1 MMEDNLEN
9 WQKDTQQVVDY
20 LSNLAKLDKDK
31 MTKEQQDII
40 DKSLKAAKKG
50 LSSVSKDITN
60 INNHLAKMQ
69 TKYN

>member
-40 DKSLKAAKKG
+40 YKSLKAAKKG

>member
-1 MMEDNLEN
+1 MEDNLEN

-40 DKSLKAAKKG
+40 YKSLKAAKKG

-60 INNHLAKMQ
+60 INNDLAKMQ

>member
-40 DKSLKAAKKG
+40 YKSLKAAKKG

-60 INNHLAKMQ
+60 INNDLAKMQ

>member
-40 DKSLKAAKKG
+40 YKSLKAAKKG
-50 LSSVSKDITN
+50 LSSVSEDITN
-60 INNHLAKMQ
+60 INNHLAKIQ

>member
-1 MMEDNLEN
+1 MEDNLEN

-40 DKSLKAAKKG
+40 YKSLKAAKKG
-50 LSSVSKDITN
+50 LSSVSEDITN
-60 INNHLAKMQ
+60 INNHLAKIQ